1 MMGIILSSFFWAY
14 LALNIPAGILADKFG
29 PKATLGW
36 SAFIWSAFS
45 ALTGLATQ
53 FWHVLLF
60 RIGVG
65 VGEAAIN
72 PVNTKVVRAT
82 FVSEERGT
90 AVGIYLSGFRLG
102 FAAAPVVMA
111 YLIQIFNWRYAFL
124 ITGIGSL
131 GWVALW
137 YLTYSESRKE
147 ESASASASKKI
158 PWTKLLRHR
167 NVLGVVMCKF
177 FQDYSFYLFVTWL
190 PAYLVMERG
199 FTLVKSGWYSALP
212 WIAAFM
218 FQPVAGKISDWLIK
232 RGLTVTQSRKG
243 CIVVLQFLAASIVC
257 AGYVDSAIL
266 AVWIL
271 AACLAFESGASVVLW
286 AVCAEVAPNKAS
298 ASVGGIMN
306 TAGALGGILAPI
318 ITGLL
323 LTWTGSFQYAL
334 LVAGCMFVFASL
346 SMWFVVGKVETISLD
361 DDDAP
366 KTSASAPPAAQAT

>member
-1 MMGIILSSFFWAY
+1 M
-14 LALNIPAGILADKFG
+14 
-29 PKATLGW
+29 GW
-36 SAFIWSAFS
+36 SACIWSAFS

-53 FWHVLLF
+53 FWHVLIF

-72 PVNTKVVRAT
+72 PVSTKVVRAT
-82 FVSEERGT
+82 FSSEERGT
-90 AVGIYLSGFRLG
+90 AVGVYLSGFRLG
-102 FAAAPVVMA
+102 FAASPIVMA
-111 YLIQIFNWRYAFL
+111 YLIQVYNWRYAFL
-124 ITGIGSL
+124 ITGLGSL
-131 GWVALW
+131 IWVALW
-137 YLTYSESRKE
+137 YFTYKEAKKAESTAAG
-147 ESASASASKKI
+147 SAKKI
-158 PWTKLLRHR
+158 PWMKLLRHR

-218 FQPVAGKISDWLIK
+218 FQPIAGKLSDWLIK

-243 CIVVLQFLAASIVC
+243 CIVILQILAASIVF
-257 AGYVDSAIL
+257 AGYADSAVL

-286 AVCAEVAPNKAS
+286 AVCAEVAPSKAS

-323 LTWTGSFQYAL
+323 LKWTGSFQHAL
-334 LVAGCMFVFASL
+334 LVASCMFVFASL

-361 DDDAP
+361 DDEITQPSDHAP
-366 KTSASAPPAAQAT
+366 ANAT